1 MRLIDTMRIFL
12 SFVHRDIMRQKKFF
26 LANLINYGFIYPI
39 SLGVMSA
46 FLQGNT
52 FFASPSKEMNTILFV
67 GNILLV
73 LMLFSYKQNI
83 ELLFDLESRKFIEYQ
98 ITVLN
103 PFLVLLERILFTG
116 IYGFLLALPFY
127 PMIGLLLS
135 DYVTLEHTSWPKV
148 AALLL
153 LGSLWTSAY
162 HLLAAVVLKSSA
174 NISTLWARVN
184 SLIFML
190 GGFWIPWYVL
200 NQFSPALGYAA
211 YLNPALYMT
220 DGLKGAITAN
230 SAFIPFWICIS
241 ALSGFI
247 ILSIGSCYWR
257 FKRRV
262 DCL

>member
-1 MRLIDTMRIFL
+1 MRLVDTMRVFL
-12 SFVHRDIMRQKKFF
+12 SFVQRDIMRQKKFF
-26 LANLINYGFIYPI
+26 LGNIINYAFIYPI

-52 FFASPSKEMNTILFV
+52 FFSNPTKEMNTILFV

-98 ITVLN
+98 ITVLS

-135 DYVTLEHTSWPKV
+135 DYVSLELVSWPKV
-148 AALLL
+148 AILLL
-153 LGSLWTSAY
+153 LGSVWASAY

-174 NISTLWARVN
+174 NLGTLWSRVN
-184 SLIFML
+184 SIIFML

-200 NQFSPALGYAA
+200 NEFSPALGYAA

-220 DGLKGAITAN
+220 DGLKGAITASN
-230 SAFIPFWICIS
+230 AFIPFWVCFW

-247 ILSIGSCYWR
+247 IIFTGSCYWQ